1 MPGVAVPGPVLAV
14 VGVVLPTLVVPPEAQ
29 AVSSKQSASKGKM
42 RFALHIVA
50 HAPLQAE
57 CVLLGVGCVAV
68 DATYLFKVFSFIVNP
83 NMGVIGV
90 YVFHVANCTILYQAT
105 MLGWLRKSNYRVV
118 IVL

>member
-1 MPGVAVPGPVLAV
+1 MPGVAVPGLVLTV
-14 VGVVLPTLVVPPEAQ
+14 VGVVLPTLVIPPEAQ
-29 AVSSKQSASKGKM
+29 AVSSKQSANKDKM
-42 RFALHIVA
+42 CFVLYIVVY
-50 HAPLQAE
+50 APLQAE
-57 CVLLGVGCVAV
+57 CVLLVVGCVAV